1 MTDNVSTLLGMIT
14 ESDNPEQAMLIA
26 LEVIVG
32 FLNHHESTE
41 SISSAELR
49 EHA

>member
-1 MTDNVSTLLGMIT
+1 MTDNVTTLLGMIT

-26 LEVIVG
+26 LEVIDD

-41 SISSAELR
+41 SKSSADFPGL
-49 EHA
+49 A